1 MNVSIYNCALNIK
14 KKKEEKKIVNVLPS
28 FLCVSILEDLRSIK
42 KEVRERE
49 RKKKSLGDDLP
60 KCVAEERRWRGPSQ
74 GCVSPCGASG
84 AQRTPQCGAPRL
96 LRPGSVPRRWRRER
110 RSGAAPALGMEKKV
124 WRIRLEPKEG
134 ASGGEPSGKNHHR
147 HRQINK
153 KDLQTEKSKSWS
165 LTSLQQVSPFANL
178 MHSAGEGTSGTSPER
193 RNGAVRREG
202 APTEPD
208 PIGEGAAGRARLGAA
223 AGDAPRN
230 TSEFLVISPPPPF
243 LEPLWAMPCE
253 GRAACS
259 APRDGRRRLRE
270 VPPIFLSAFRVCGRP
285 PGASPPPPWERW
297 APTRREDGGGGRH

>member
-110 RSGAAPALGMEKKV
+110 RSGAARRWGWRRKFGGFV
-124 WRIRLEPKEG
+124 W
-134 ASGGEPSGKNHHR
+134 S
-147 HRQINK
+147 
-153 KDLQTEKSKSWS
+153 
-165 LTSLQQVSPFANL
+165 
-178 MHSAGEGTSGTSPER
+178 R
-193 RNGAVRREG
+193 RR
-202 APTEPD
+202 
-208 PIGEGAAGRARLGAA
+208 
-223 AGDAPRN
+223 
-230 TSEFLVISPPPPF
+230 
-243 LEPLWAMPCE
+243 
-253 GRAACS
+253 GRAAES
-259 APRDGRRRLRE
+259 RRVKTIIVIVRLIKR
-270 VPPIFLSAFRVCGRP
+270 IRKRKRVRV
-285 PGASPPPPWERW
+285 GASRPCNRFLLLQ
-297 APTRREDGGGGRH
+297 T